1 MAAVYGLIL
10 AGGRGTRFWPLSR
23 RASAKQVLSFFGDR
37 SLIQQTVDR
46 LAPVIPP
53 ERIWVL
59 TNDHLR
65 RTIIGQLP
73 EVPARQILAE
83 PAQRNTAPAI
93 GLAARILES
102 LDRNAVMGVFPS
114 DHVIASGREYRRFL
128 KPAIRAARQGSIV
141 VLGIK
146 PRWAETGYGYIEFP
160 RGIQP
165 GGIEPGTLEP
175 SRVLRFREKPGAATA
190 AKFVRAGNFYWNAG
204 MFFFRAAVLMEALR
218 TYLPGT
224 AALLDSLPAF
234 GSRRFAARLGE
245 LYPQCQN
252 ISIDYAVLEKAP
264 NVVGFA
270 TSDFGWNDVG
280 SWNAAYELEQRDD
293 HDNVLKSDTL
303 VEGSTGSYVHAH
315 GKLVAL
321 LGVRNLIVVDTPG
334 ALLIA
339 DRNRAQEVGGLVKRL
354 EKSGRHD
361 LL

>member
-1 MAAVYGLIL
+1 MAAAPYGLIL

-59 TNDHLR
+59 TNHHLR
-65 RTIIGQLP
+65 DAIVRQLR

-93 GLAARILES
+93 GLAAHILES
-102 LDRNAVMGVFPS
+102 IEPGAVMGVFPA
-114 DHVIASGREYRRFL
+114 DHVIGKAREYCGLLR
-128 KPAIRAARQGSIV
+128 PAFRAARQGNIV
-141 VLGIK
+141 VLGIQ

-160 RGIQP
+160 RGVRA
-165 GGIEPGTLEP
+165 GSREPVK
-175 SRVLRFREKPGAATA
+175 VLRFREKPDAATA

-204 MFFFRAAVLMEALR
+204 MFFFRAKVMLDALR
-218 TYLPGT
+218 QFLPAT
-224 AALLDSLPAF
+224 SALLDGLPPFA
-234 GSRRFAARLGE
+234 SRRFAPRMRE
-245 LYPQCQN
+245 IFPQCDN
-252 ISIDYAVLEKAP
+252 ISIDYAVLERAS
-264 NVVGFA
+264 NVTGLA
-270 TSDFGWNDVG
+270 AGDIAWNDVG
-280 SWNAAYELEQRDD
+280 SWNAVYELESASAQA
-293 HDNVLKSDTL
+293 NVLKSDTL
-303 VEGSTGSYVHAH
+303 VESSAGSYVHAH

-321 LGVRNLIVVDTPG
+321 LGVRDLIVVDTPD

-339 DRNRAQEVGGLVKRL
+339 DRARAQEVGDLVKRL
-354 EKSGRHD
+354 EKAGRHD